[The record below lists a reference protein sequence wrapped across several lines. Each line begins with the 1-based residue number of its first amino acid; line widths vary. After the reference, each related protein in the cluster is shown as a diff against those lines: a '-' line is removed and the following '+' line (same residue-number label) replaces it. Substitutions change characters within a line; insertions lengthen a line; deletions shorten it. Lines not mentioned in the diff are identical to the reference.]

1 MCPRC
6 NCRICRMAESSR
18 RNARDVLATFAGALP
33 RILLHRQKKSVVRQ
47 EVANRPEAKRRC
59 FIATESQ
66 SERRSIAPAINIQNL
81 CWKLGAATDNMEDHV
96 LNRYEHLTEEELT
109 LLLQG
114 FVRVLQSRVI
124 TLTRDGIADVR
135 ETVDSIDWIVTN
147 LNNFRIQEA

>member
-1 MCPRC
+1 
-6 NCRICRMAESSR
+6 
-18 RNARDVLATFAGALP
+18 
-33 RILLHRQKKSVVRQ
+33 
-47 EVANRPEAKRRC
+47 
-59 FIATESQ
+59 
-66 SERRSIAPAINIQNL
+66 
-81 CWKLGAATDNMEDHV
+81 MEDHV

-147 LNNFRIQEA
+147 LNNFRIQEASQKVA

>member
-1 MCPRC
+1 
-6 NCRICRMAESSR
+6 
-18 RNARDVLATFAGALP
+18 
-33 RILLHRQKKSVVRQ
+33 
-47 EVANRPEAKRRC
+47 
-59 FIATESQ
+59 
-66 SERRSIAPAINIQNL
+66 
-81 CWKLGAATDNMEDHV
+81 MEDHV